1 MWKIFLALCR
11 PLQQL
16 FFLSIGLW
24 ACQSTVESDPSVL
37 GYTFFPLFVGQ
48 FIEYEV
54 EEIQFSLSAPPD
66 TLRYE
71 LREFTERSFLDVD
84 DELAFRLER
93 YKRANASQAW
103 ELDSVWFA
111 KRTPFFAQK
120 SENNALF
127 NKLAFPVREGLTWQ
141 GNAFSPIEGDTS
153 GNIPVV
159 PRIYEMLRLRQP
171 LSTNSLSF
179 PQTLTVIQNNIN
191 GQVGLDFR
199 AEVYAE
205 NVGLIELYS
214 WQLKYPLSGL
224 NSNDPLVLTCNPI
237 LDDFHNNGLEIP
249 QPVPVTNTCILSG
262 RLYTQKIINY
272 GQIP

>member
-1 MWKIFLALCR
+1 MLLCT
-11 PLQQL
+11 
-16 FFLSIGLW
+16 GLW
-24 ACQSTVESDPSVL
+24 ACQSTVESDPAVL
-37 GYTFFPLFVGQ
+37 GFTFYPLFVGQ
-48 FIEYEV
+48 FIDYEV

-66 TLRYE
+66 TLRYQ

-93 YKRANASQAW
+93 YKRADATQAW

-127 NKLAFPVREGLTWQ
+127 NKLAFPVREGLSWQ
-141 GNAFSPIEGDTS
+141 GNAFNLNDNRVDSA
-153 GNIPVV
+153 GNIIPI
-159 PRIYEMLRLRQP
+159 PRIYELVRLRRP
-171 LSTNSLSF
+171 LTVGTVSF
-179 PQTLTVIQNNIN
+179 PQTLTVIQNNEN
-191 GQVGLDFR
+191 SQVGLDFR

-224 NSNDPLVLTCNPI
+224 DSDDPLVLTCNPI
-237 LDDFHNNGLEIP
+237 LDNFHDNELETP
-249 QPVPVTNTCILSG
+249 QPVPVTETCILSG
-262 RLYTQKIINY
+262 RLYTQKIIHY